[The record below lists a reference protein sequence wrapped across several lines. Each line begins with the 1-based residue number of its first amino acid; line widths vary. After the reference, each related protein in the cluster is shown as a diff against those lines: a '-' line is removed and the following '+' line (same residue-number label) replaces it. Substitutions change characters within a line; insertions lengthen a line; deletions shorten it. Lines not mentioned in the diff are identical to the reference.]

1 MNEIS
6 LQPAL
11 VTGASGYIGS
21 HLVHG
26 LLEQNRQVHITVRRA
41 SSLASLEHVKD
52 RLVIHPCDNP
62 ETDLPEIFQTHKIET
77 VFHLAA
83 YTDHRN
89 LRALDT
95 MIASNYVFGAHL
107 LRAIC
112 ENGVKKFINA
122 GSFAEHADGTA
133 AITPQS
139 IYSATKAAL
148 YPMIDYY
155 ALSQDLAAITLK
167 LYDVYGAND
176 PRPKL
181 LSALQAAVKEN
192 KPVDVSLGIQ
202 NISYVHIHD
211 VTAAFLKAEE
221 NLEPRTH
228 RTFFVPG
235 PEMMPLRN
243 YIELFL
249 SMARKPSLANF
260 GKRPFDQNNIL
271 HPYQGETME
280 NWSPKIRAEE
290 GFKDLL

>member
-1 MNEIS
+1 MNKIS
-6 LQPAL
+6 LQPVL

-21 HLVHG
+21 HLVLG
-26 LLEQNRQVHITVRRA
+26 LLEQNRPVHITVRSS

-52 RLVIHPCDNP
+52 RLTIHLCDNP
-62 ETDLPEIFQTHKIET
+62 EDDLQELFQKNRIET

-83 YTDHRN
+83 FTNHRD
-89 LRALDT
+89 LKALDT

-107 LRAIC
+107 LRAMC
-112 ENGVKKFINA
+112 ENGVKKFINT

-133 AITPQS
+133 AIKPQS

-148 YPMIDYY
+148 YPAIEYY
-155 ALSQDLAAITLK
+155 ALSQGLAAITLK

-181 LSALQAAVKEN
+181 LSALQAAVREN

-202 NISYVHIHD
+202 NISYVHIND

-249 SMARKPSLANF
+249 SMAGKPGLANF
-260 GKRPFDQNNIL
+260 GGRPFDQNNIL
-271 HPYQGETME
+271 HPYQGETMK
-280 NWSPKIRAEE
+280 NWTPTIRAED